1 MDSAKLHDWMQVV
14 GIFAVVASLLFV
26 GLQMKQSQDIALSA
40 AYQARADTSIAIRNS
55 PFESE
60 TLLSSLTKAY
70 DGRSAEL
77 TPEEHTALRFYFW
90 TEMVYLEN
98 MHYQYINGF
107 LTDEQWQSNL
117 DDLKYLLSTEM
128 PRAIWSKGMN
138 VRSSFNDVVE
148 NVIHEIDSERKN

>member
-1 MDSAKLHDWMQVV
+1 VKNTSWK
-14 GIFAVVASLLFV
+14 GIAELIGIAAIVASLLFV

-40 AYQARADTSIAIRNS
+40 AYQARADTSIAIRNM

-77 TPEEHTALRFYFW
+77 TPEEHTALQFYFW

-98 MHYQYINGF
+98 MHFQYINGF
-107 LTDEQWQSNL
+107 LTNEQWQANVG
-117 DDLKYLLSTEM
+117 DLKTLLSMEI
-128 PRAIWSKGMN
+128 PRATWSQGMN
-138 VRSSFNDVVE
+138 VRDSFKVVVD
-148 NVIHEIDSERKN
+148 NVIQELDSDRDN